1 MSATVDE
8 LAVPKS
14 GGIAP
19 RPDAYARAERIDRT
33 KKLLLKLVAYAILIT
48 AAMVYILPFVLS
60 AISSFK
66 TDADISKNPVSFSFS
81 RALGSPSLEGI
92 RGLNRD
98 TITFPRWTFNSIFVT
113 TIVVGGR
120 LVLASFGGYALARMQ
135 FKGRRMFFSILLLVM
150 GIPHIVL
157 AIPQF
162 IVLKQMN
169 ILNTYWAM
177 ILPMMFDCAD
187 LLVMKQFMEQI
198 PREMEE
204 SAAID
209 GATRF
214 QTFRIIVLPM
224 AAPGLLTLVIL
235 RTVGVWNEFLKVLIA
250 VPAAPQLKTLPV
262 GLSSLQGEFGSST
275 PWATILAGALFTTIP
290 MAILFFVFQRYFRAG
305 LASGAVKG

>member
-1 MSATVDE
+1 MSV
-8 LAVPKS
+8 VIGQKS
-14 GGIAP
+14 GL
-19 RPDAYARAERIDRT
+19 DAYELTLRNDRR
-33 KKLLLKLVAYAILIT
+33 KALVVKVIAYSILIL
-48 AAMVYILPFVLS
+48 AALVYIMPFVLS

-66 TDADISKNPVSFSFS
+66 SDPDISKHPVAFKFD
-81 RALGSPSLEGI
+81 RAMGSPSLDGV

-98 TITFPRWTFNSIFVT
+98 SITFPRWTLNSIFVT
-113 TIVVGGR
+113 TVVVGGR
-120 LVLASFGGYALARMQ
+120 LIIASFGGYALARMK
-135 FKGRRMFFSILLLVM
+135 FKGQKYFFSLMLLVM

-162 IVLKQMN
+162 IVMKQMN

-198 PREMEE
+198 PKEMEE

-214 QTFRIIVLPM
+214 QTFRQIVLPM
-224 AAPGLLTLVIL
+224 AVPGLLTLLIL

-262 GLSSLQGEFGSST
+262 GLASLQGEFGSST
-275 PWATILAGALFTTIP
+275 PWASILSGALITTMP
-290 MAILFFVFQRYFRAG
+290 MAILFFVFQRFFRQG
-305 LASGAVKG
+305 LNSGAVKG